1 MGVKYDWAK
10 EAIGVLTE
18 KGIIQGSSDTSFEPA
33 KPVTRADFMV
43 LLVRML
49 DLKADFNS
57 NFSDVRA
64 TDYYYE
70 ALGIVKQL
78 GIANGAGEGKFNPKE
93 TLSRQDMM
101 VLLMRALEA
110 TGSLKLSGTA
120 ADLNGFRDQ
129 SMIASYAKE
138 AVAAMVNAGI
148 VQGSGSGLNPTGT
161 ATRAE
166 TAQILYRVYIKV
178 N

>member
-1 MGVKYDWAK
+1 
-10 EAIGVLTE
+10 
-18 KGIIQGSSDTSFEPA
+18 
-33 KPVTRADFMV
+33 MV

-129 SMIASYAKE
+129 SKIASYAKE

-166 TAQILYRVYIKV
+166 TAQILYRVYNKV